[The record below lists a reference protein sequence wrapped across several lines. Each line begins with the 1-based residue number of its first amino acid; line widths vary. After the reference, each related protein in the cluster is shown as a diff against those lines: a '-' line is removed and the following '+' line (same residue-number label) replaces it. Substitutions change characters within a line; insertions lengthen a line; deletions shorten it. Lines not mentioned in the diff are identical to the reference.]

1 VNSFEILKGHLD
13 SLAILHRNQE
23 YILEM
28 TGKAIAGIGSGAIG
42 NELMFLQFLDRMRQT
57 NATLEFFAH
66 LRALHGFASTGKSI
80 ADTSIEAM
88 AEVQKLLGHQE
99 VPGIKEIN
107 PLVAKNVKE
116 MFFLMQNKRFEI
128 DKIFQETTRRF
139 PTDSSIIDYFTATCA
154 TRDRFNVNHSSDI
167 RYQNTRAEMQQA
179 LKEIVEAW
187 EGERK
192 QRDAW
197 IDENRDC
204 YVNNNRCH
212 LMREW
217 ARIKKR
223 VTASLEGSLE
233 TRMKNLIAKIQGQV
247 EAAEALSG
255 RTSLNLLEQIFRTN
269 MTPSTGAVY
278 DLDIDVFA
286 HSANNLIDTYFY

>member
-1 VNSFEILKGHLD
+1 MICVVD
-13 SLAILHRNQE
+13 Q
-23 YILEM
+23 M
-28 TGKAIAGIGSGAIG
+28 
-42 NELMFLQFLDRMRQT
+42 
-57 NATLEFFAH
+57 
-66 LRALHGFASTGKSI
+66 
-80 ADTSIEAM
+80 
-88 AEVQKLLGHQE
+88 HQ
-99 VPGIKEIN
+99 
-107 PLVAKNVKE
+107 L
-116 MFFLMQNKRFEI
+116 
-128 DKIFQETTRRF
+128 F
-139 PTDSSIIDYFTATCA
+139 PSTCA
-154 TRDRFNVNHSSDI
+154 TLDRFNVNHSADI

-179 LKEIVEAW
+179 LREIVEIW
-187 EGERK
+187 ESEQK

-197 IDENRDC
+197 IDENRDR

-233 TRMKNLIAKIQGQV
+233 TRMKNLIAKIKGQV

-255 RTSLNLLEQIFRTN
+255 RSSLNLLEQIFRTN

-286 HSANNLIDTYFY
+286 HSAGNLIDTYFY